1 MAGFST
7 AFPSSTKAELAQA
20 VHNFTTTTG
29 NDFKCALGIASPA
42 GTYGAATTNY
52 SNLTGNSDE
61 VPNGSG
67 YTTGGFDFTAAN
79 NITPAVSGTAAI
91 WSWNV
96 NPSWTSATFSTSG
109 CIIYNASAS
118 NKAVYVGSFGGTQSV
133 SSGTFT
139 LVLPVNAVG
148 TAVLQLT

>member
-7 AFPSSTKAELAQA
+7 AFPSSFKSELPQA
-20 VHNFTTTTG
+20 LHNFTASTG

-42 GTYGAATTNY
+42 GTYGPATTNY

-91 WSWNV
+91 WSWSA

-118 NKAVYVGSFGGTQSV
+118 NRAVYVGSFGSQSV
-133 SSGTFT
+133 TSATFT
-139 LVLPVNAVG
+139 LILPVNAVG
-148 TAVLQLT
+148 TAILQLS